1 MTTEVSSEPEPG
13 PFQPR
18 LPAEVISDQ
27 LLGIAAWHDAR
38 RALEQAQAQES
49 APGQA
54 LSREMRLDLDRRM
67 DVVRRQHE
75 AMVARINEQLAVG
88 LRLARSASGPRA
100 VLVHRNEW
108 YRDKVLEGLRAG
120 GVDVVAVLDN
130 GADAVGVTVAE
141 QPDLLFVEDK
151 LPMIGGPEV
160 ISQVSLFAP
169 NTLTAAQVA
178 HEGAVA
184 EALDAGA
191 VAAFARRVPPAEVAR
206 ELCRLFG

>member
-1 MTTEVSSEPEPG
+1 VTTEVSSEREPG
-13 PFQPR
+13 PFRPR
-18 LPAEVISDQ
+18 LPVEVISDQ
-27 LLGIAAWHDAR
+27 LLGIAAWHEAR
-38 RALEQAQAQES
+38 RALERAQLGVT
-49 APGQA
+49 GQG

-67 DVVRRQHE
+67 DVIRRQHE
-75 AMVARINEQLAVG
+75 AMVQRITEQLADSP
-88 LRLARSASGPRA
+88 RLGRGTANPRA

-108 YRDKVLEGLRAG
+108 YRAKVVEGLRAG

-130 GADAVGVTVAE
+130 GADAVGLAVAE

-160 ISQVSLFAP
+160 ISQVSAFAP

-191 VAAFARRVPPAEVAR
+191 VAAFARRIPPADVAR
-206 ELCRLFG
+206 DLCRLFL

>member
-1 MTTEVSSEPEPG
+1 VTSEISSEQEPAAW
-13 PFQPR
+13 QPR
-18 LPAEVISDQ
+18 LPVEVVADQ
-27 LLGIAAWHDAR
+27 LRGMAAWHEAR
-38 RALEQAQAQES
+38 RAIEQAQES
-49 APGQA
+49 ASGQA

-75 AMVARINEQLAVG
+75 AMVQRVHEQLAG
-88 LRLARSASGPRA
+88 SSRLPRGAAGPRA

-108 YRDKVLEGLRAG
+108 FRDKVIEGLVAG

-130 GADAVGVTVAE
+130 GADGVGVAVAE

-160 ISQVSLFAP
+160 ISQVGLFAP
-169 NTLTAAQVA
+169 GTMTAAQVA
-178 HEGAVA
+178 HEAAVA
-184 EALDAGA
+184 EFLGAGA

-206 ELCRLFG
+206 ELCRLLS